1 MLKQISEAQR
11 LLLQAAAARDDRLLP
26 LPTNLKGAAAR
37 KIVVKLID
45 VGWINEVK
53 APKDA
58 PVWRRD
64 AASGGAFALKLTAA
78 GLKAIAAAD
87 AEYAGAT
94 QVVETVAVEQAAPTE
109 PSRRRRHSDT
119 DADRQVA
126 EAAASQIHPQT
137 DGASTVARAPREG
150 SKLDRV
156 LGMLSTDAGA
166 TIAEIIAATNWLP
179 HSTRAV
185 LTGLRKRG
193 YELSL
198 TRGEREGAS
207 VYRIAGPASEPTK

>member
-11 LLLQAAAARDDRLLP
+11 LLLQAAAARDDRLVT

-45 VGWINEVK
+45 AGWIKEVK

-78 GLKAIAAAD
+78 AMKAIAAAD
-87 AEYAGAT
+87 ADYAGAT
-94 QVVETVAVEQAAPTE
+94 KVVETVAVEQTASTR
-109 PSRRRRHSDT
+109 PSRRRRHSDAG
-119 DADRQVA
+119 ADRQVA
-126 EAAASQIHPQT
+126 EATASQIHPQT
-137 DGASTVARAPREG
+137 DGASTVVRAPREG

-156 LGMLSTDAGA
+156 LGMLSTGSGA